1 VEHLRASCTLPAKD
15 AFFSKVSNS
24 GVSEADY
31 AHAQAVYTTFGCK
44 NMLDFCELYCKSDVY
59 LLAECFISFREEVI
73 REFELDPVHYISLPQ
88 LAFDCM
94 LKMTGVAIECLSDID
109 MILFL
114 ESAVRGGV
122 SFISQRHC
130 EAPEPEAAQ
139 PTDPKLLYIDANNLY
154 GYSQS
159 CPQPVGLYR
168 WLTDEE
174 IQAKDWTVYDHDSDI
189 GYILEVDLT
198 YPRKL
203 HKSHNSLPL
212 APHRM
217 IIDETILSE
226 FSKECLLEVKG
237 KTKHLST
244 KLASTFLPRKRYV
257 VHGANLELYLELGM
271 VLRKVRRV
279 LRFVQSDFL
288 KKYIEFCT
296 SKRAASKS
304 EFRKRLFKT
313 FSNSN
318 FGKFIEKTRDH
329 LDCHIVD
336 SKEKF
341 EKWTACPRYSSYKV
355 LAPDVV
361 AVFLKRPYVL
371 MRQAWAIGFTILDR
385 SKELVYRHY
394 YKHILPALDGKCSVV
409 FTDTD
414 SLCLNITANL
424 TIDEVLERLQP
435 LMDYSN
441 YPSTHPRFCPTRKNQ
456 LGYWKDENMG
466 STMVEFV
473 GLSSKTYSMRVA
485 QLGSS
490 KIVSSSKC
498 KGVGKGFRK
507 CIPFEEYKKCV
518 AGINQHRV
526 NQYAIRAV
534 DHKIRTVKMNRMCF
548 SSFDDKRHCLP
559 CGIHTLA
566 YGSKFIAICEQQKRC
581 MFCK

>member
-1 VEHLRASCTLPAKD
+1 MA
-15 AFFSKVSNS
+15 NS
-24 GVSEADY
+24 GVTESEY
-31 AHAQAVYTTFGCK
+31 AHAQAVFREFGCK
-44 NMLDFCELYCKSDVY
+44 NMLDFCELYCKSDVL
-59 LLAECFISFREEVI
+59 LLAECFLSFRNEVI
-73 REFELDPVHYISLPQ
+73 QEFELDPVHYISLPQ

-94 LKMTGVAIECLSDID
+94 LKMTQVSIECLTDID

-114 ESAVRGGV
+114 ESNVRGGV

-130 EAPEPEAAQ
+130 EVPEPSVAK
-139 PTDPKLLYIDANNLY
+139 PSDPKLLYIDANNLY

-168 WLTDEE
+168 WLTEEE
-174 IQAKDWTVYDHDSDI
+174 IEAKEWESYDDHGDV
-189 GYILEVDLT
+189 GYILEVDLE

-217 IIDETILSE
+217 TIDESHLSD
-226 FSKECLLEVKG
+226 FSKKCLLEIKG
-237 KTKHLST
+237 KTKHESV
-244 KLASTFLPRKRYV
+244 KLASTFLPRKNYAI
-257 VHGANLELYLELGM
+257 HCANLQLYLELGM
-271 VLRKVRRV
+271 TLTKVHRV
-279 LRFVQSDFL
+279 LRYVQSDFL
-288 KKYIEFCT
+288 KKYIDFCT
-296 SKRAASKS
+296 AKRAASKS
-304 EFRKRLFKT
+304 EFRKRLFKA

-329 LDCHIVD
+329 LDCHIVSD
-336 SKEKF
+336 KNQF
-341 EKWTACPRYSSYKV
+341 QKWVACPRYSSFKV

-371 MRQAWAIGFTILDR
+371 MKQAWAIGFTILER

-394 YKHILPALDGKCSVV
+394 YQNILPALEGKCSVA

-414 SLCLNITANL
+414 SLCLSVTADL
-424 TIDEVLERLQP
+424 TMDQVLDRLEP

-441 YPSTHPRFCPTRKNQ
+441 YPSNHKRFCPTRKNQ

-473 GLSSKTYSMRVA
+473 GLSSKTYAMRVA
-485 QLGSS
+485 QLDDG
-490 KIVSSSKC
+490 KIISSSKC

-507 CIPFEEYKKCV
+507 RIPFEEYKKCIV
-518 AGINQHRV
+518 GINQHRV
-526 NQYAIRAV
+526 NQYAIRAQ
-534 DHKIRTVKMNRMCF
+534 DHQIRTVKMNRTCF
-548 SSFDDKRHCLP
+548 SSFDDKRYCLP
-559 CGIHTLA
+559 CGKHTLA
-566 YGSKFIAICEQQKRC
+566 YGSKWIAVCEKHKRC